1 MDTRERVSHIKLIV
15 FDIDGVMTDGGLHYT
30 DDGRELKTFN
40 VQDGLGLKLL
50 QRAGLELAI
59 VTGRTS
65 GVVTGRASD
74 LGIAHVFQGVTD
86 KRAVVG
92 ELLER
97 LGLRWA
103 ECAFM
108 GDDLIDLPVMVQC
121 GLAIA
126 PAKLNKAAT
135 AKVGASL
142 VARKLMRELKSKPG
156 MPVWREDEN
165 GRGVS
170 LMITRAGRD
179 VVGIVEDDDNQMGH
193 TISTKKQKPAAPV
206 YPEAD
211 AEPQA
216 VAEPVATTP
225 KPTRKTRARKA

>member
-86 KRAVVG
+86 KRAIVG

-126 PAKLNKAAT
+126 PANARPLVRDRAHAVTDSAGGHGAVREAAEFIL
-135 AKVGASL
+135 AAQ
-142 VARKLMRELKSKPG
+142 
-156 MPVWREDEN
+156 
-165 GRGVS
+165 GRLEG
-170 LMITRAGRD
+170 LF
-179 VVGIVEDDDNQMGH
+179 
-193 TISTKKQKPAAPV
+193 
-206 YPEAD
+206 AD
-211 AEPQA
+211 YLD
-216 VAEPVATTP
+216 
-225 KPTRKTRARKA
+225 